1 MFSKH
6 EERAVSI
13 NIMLKSNKMAQLVKH
28 LSGKE
33 GDLSLN
39 PGPTRKV
46 GDRQLYKL
54 FSDLH
59 MHALWHVH
67 AYIHIIYTA
76 NNKIK

>member
-6 EERAVSI
+6 GERAVSI
-13 NIMLKSNKMAQLVKH
+13 NIMLKANKMAQLVKQ
-28 LSGKE
+28 LSGKR
-33 GDLSLN
+33 DLSFN

-46 GDRQLYKL
+46 GEHQLHKL

-67 AYIHIIYTA
+67 AHIYIIYTP